1 MPDTITPIA
10 QSLRERK
17 KQKTREAI
25 QREATRLFQK
35 QGYEETTI
43 EQIAAAVDIS
53 PSTFFN
59 YFPSKEDVVL
69 YDAYD
74 PMIATLFESRPP
86 DEPLSESIRIVLEQL
101 TETLERDREIIL
113 ARSKL
118 FLETP
123 ELRARLWSEVERAQ
137 GFLGVLLAERTG
149 REANDFEFRVVAIA
163 LVAAMMEAATEWVRQ
178 DGRLPM
184 GDLMKKALDAIS
196 ADSMLDGLASQ
207 KSAR

>member
-43 EQIAAAVDIS
+43 EQIAAAVEIS

-59 YFPSKEDVVL
+59 YFRTKEDVVL

-74 PMIATLFESRPP
+74 PMVLTLFQSRPS
-86 DEPLSESIRIVLEQL
+86 DEPLSESVRIVLDL
-101 TETLERDREIIL
+101 LAPTLERDREIIR

-118 FLETP
+118 LLETP

-137 GFLGVLLAERTG
+137 GFFGVLLAERTG
-149 REANDFEFRVVAIA
+149 RDANDFEFRVVAIA

-178 DGRLPM
+178 DGRVPM
-184 GDLMKKALDAIS
+184 GDLIKKALDAIR
-196 ADSMLDGLASQ
+196 ADSMLDGLTS
-207 KSAR
+207 KK

>member
-1 MPDTITPIA
+1 MPHTITSIA

-43 EQIAAAVDIS
+43 EQIAAAVEIS

-59 YFPSKEDVVL
+59 YFRSKEDVVL

-74 PMIATLFESRPP
+74 PIVATLFQSRPSN
-86 DEPLSESIRIVLEQL
+86 EPLSDSVHAVLDQM
-101 TETLERDREIIL
+101 TDMLERDRDIIL

-118 FLETP
+118 LLQTP
-123 ELRARLWSEVERAQ
+123 DLRSRLWSEVQRAQ
-137 GFLGVLLAERTG
+137 VFFGEMLAQRTG
-149 REANDFEFRVVAIA
+149 RDADDFEFRVVAIA
-163 LVAAMMEAATEWVRQ
+163 LVAAMMEAASEWVRQ
-178 DGRLPM
+178 EGRVHM
-184 GDLMKKALDAIS
+184 GDLMKKALDAIG
-196 ADSMLDGLASQ
+196 ADEMLDRLATR
-207 KSAR
+207 KK

>member
-1 MPDTITPIA
+1 MPHTITPFG

-43 EQIAAAVDIS
+43 EQIAAAVEIS

-59 YFPSKEDVVL
+59 YFPSKEDVVF

-74 PMIATLFESRPP
+74 PLVAALFESRPH
-86 DEPLSESIRIVLEQL
+86 DEPLSESVRTVLEQL
-101 TETLERDREIIL
+101 TGTLDRDRDIIL

-118 FLETP
+118 LLETP
-123 ELRARLWSEVERAQ
+123 ELRAKLWSEIERAQ
-137 GFLGVLLAERTG
+137 VFFGEILAGRTG
-149 REANDFEFRVVAIA
+149 RDPNDFDFRVVAAA
-163 LVAAMMEAATEWVRQ
+163 LVAAMMGAATEWVRLE
-178 DGRLPM
+178 GRAKM
-184 GDLMKKALDAIS
+184 GDLMKRALDAIS
-196 ADSMLDGLASQ
+196 ADSLLDTFASR
-207 KSAR
+207 KK

>member
-10 QSLRERK
+10 QGLRERK

-74 PMIATLFESRPP
+74 PMIATLFESRPS
-86 DEPLSESIRIVLEQL
+86 DEPLSESIRIVLEQI

-123 ELRARLWSEVERAQ
+123 ELRARLWSEVERTQ
-137 GFLGVLLAERTG
+137 GFLGVLLAERAG

-163 LVAAMMEAATEWVRQ
+163 LVAAMMEAASEWARR
-178 DGRLPM
+178 DGRVPL
-184 GDLMKKALDAIS
+184 GDLMRQALDAIS
-196 ADSMLDGLASQ
+196 ADSMLDGFASQ
-207 KSAR
+207 KSRR

>member
-35 QGYEETTI
+35 QGYDETTI

-196 ADSMLDGLASQ
+196 ADSMLDGLASR
-207 KSAR
+207 KSPR

>member
-1 MPDTITPIA
+1 MPNTITPIA

-43 EQIAAAVDIS
+43 EQIAAAVEIS

-74 PMIATLFESRPP
+74 PVVMTLFQSRPS
-86 DEPLSESIRIVLEQL
+86 DEPLSESVHAVLEEM
-101 TETLERDREIIL
+101 TEMLERDREIIL

-118 FLETP
+118 LLQTP
-123 ELRARLWSEVERAQ
+123 ELRSRLWSEVERAQ
-137 GFLGVLLAERTG
+137 AFFGVMLAQRTG
-149 REANDFEFRVVAIA
+149 RDADDFEFRVVAIA
-163 LVAAMMEAATEWVRQ
+163 LVAAMMEAASEWVRQ
-178 DGRLPM
+178 EGRVRM
-184 GDLMKKALDAIS
+184 GDLMKKALDAIN
-196 ADSMLDGLASQ
+196 ADAMLGRLALR
-207 KSAR
+207 KK

>member
-1 MPDTITPIA
+1 MPGTITPLG

-43 EQIAAAVDIS
+43 EQIAAAVEIS

-59 YFPSKEDVVL
+59 YFRSKEDVVF

-74 PMIATLFESRPP
+74 PIILALFRARPS
-86 DEPLSESIRIVLEQL
+86 DEPLSASVRVMLDQL
-101 TETLERDREIIL
+101 TGTLERDREIML

-118 FLETP
+118 LLETP
-123 ELRARLWSEVERAQ
+123 DLRAKLWSEVERTQAV
-137 GFLGVLLAERTG
+137 FAVVLAERTG
-149 REANDFEFRVVAIA
+149 GNADDFEFRVVAIA

-178 DGRLPM
+178 DGRVSI
-184 GDLMKKALDAIS
+184 GALMKRSLDTVQ
-196 ADSMLDGLASQ
+196 ADSMLDSLSL
-207 KSAR
+207 KNS